1 MNKFVKVS
9 LILAGIFMALG
20 ICFCLISGI
29 VGGRKLA
36 NMIVNDKELDDK
48 VETVL
53 NSVFSTMNYFTG
65 GEWFPAFDGDIVVG
79 DDVMNSLTIE
89 DTSYVVPLADVK
101 KLEIAIG
108 AGELKI
114 KEKEL
119 SDGNIEIAVTGLGKW
134 EYHMDEDTLCLNAFD
149 EVIQTMNVGEITVKI
164 PKDSYFEEIDI
175 QVGAGTLNLSEV
187 DAKELEA
194 KIGAGEAVMKEI
206 TAEEFTA
213 EINAGSLSAKEIS
226 CINAELSVDLGECV
240 YEGTISGNL
249 EADCDMG
256 NLDIALAGSEA
267 EHNYTIECDAG
278 NIDLGERSISGV
290 SAEKVIDNG
299 AESNFE
305 IKCGLGNI
313 TVEFEE

>member
-20 ICFCLISGI
+20 IGLCLISGI

-36 NMIVNDKELDDK
+36 NHIVEEELDDEIASF
-48 VETVL
+48 V
-53 NSVFSTMNYFTG
+53 NSVCVYMNRVTD
-65 GEWFPAFDGDIVVG
+65 GEWFPAFDGDFVVS
-79 DDVMNSLTIE
+79 DDEVKALMVE
-89 DTSYVVPLADVK
+89 DASYVIPLAEVK
-101 KLEIAIG
+101 KMEIAIG
-108 AGELKI
+108 AGELNI
-114 KEKEL
+114 EEREL
-119 SDGNIEIAVTGLGKW
+119 TDGNIEISVTGLGEW
-134 EYHMDEDTLCLNAFD
+134 EYHMDEDTLCMNAFD
-149 EVIQTMNVGEITVKI
+149 DVIQNMNVGEITVKI

-175 QVGAGTLNLSEV
+175 RVGAGTLNLSDV

-194 KIGAGEAVMKEI
+194 KIGAGEAIMKDI
-206 TAEEFTA
+206 TADEFTA

-226 CINAELSVDLGECV
+226 SVNAELSVDLGECV

-256 NLDIALAGSEA
+256 NLDIVLTGSEA
-267 EHNYTIECDAG
+267 EHNYAIECDAG
-278 NIDLGERSISGV
+278 NIEIGDRSVSGV

-299 AESNFE
+299 VESNFE

-313 TVEFEE
+313 TVDFED